1 MWALVKSWAVRGCG
15 PGQLRSADPLS
26 ADFGLVKLASNRP
39 HSDLYL
45 SRVQLWTFQST
56 RNTRYKRKGK
66 YLPCTSRNAFFF
78 WMKCHLL
85 FLQFWNVLVL
95 KSISKE
101 QIHAFSFYTITSS
114 DIQKYWPLV
123 YRNQTL
129 SATKPICVNVVRL
142 DQKVSCNICSIWPLG
157 GAEQ

>member
-66 YLPCTSRNAFFF
+66 YLPCTSRNAFFSGWNAIF
-78 WMKCHLL
+78 YFYSSEIYWYWNLSAKNRYMHSLSTQSLQVIFRNIDLL
-85 FLQFWNVLVL
+85 FTET
-95 KSISKE
+95 K
-101 QIHAFSFYTITSS
+101 H
-114 DIQKYWPLV
+114 
-123 YRNQTL
+123 